1 MIINLWFDENYTLTL
16 KVSLTELIL
25 MTLLDPETKS
35 GTLAVTTHAPH
46 PAWLQLI
53 LVPFKFATSLIY
65 LAKLK
70 LGEIL
75 DESTEIMLRVVS
87 QKNISEGKN
96 YSQFWSTP
104 LILNVTDP
112 WTKFSL
118 ESSLVLFAG
127 SPWQHF
133 KPRFDATCCA

>member
-1 MIINLWFDENYTLTL
+1 MIINLRLDENYAMSL

-96 YSQFWSTP
+96 YSQF
-104 LILNVTDP
+104 
-112 WTKFSL
+112 
-118 ESSLVLFAG
+118 
-127 SPWQHF
+127 
-133 KPRFDATCCA
+133 

>member
-1 MIINLWFDENYTLTL
+1 M

-70 LGEIL
+70 EGEVF
-75 DESTEIMLRVVS
+75 DKSTEITLELMS
-87 QKNISEGKN
+87 QMDIRERKLLTVLI
-96 YSQFWSTP
+96 YS
-104 LILNVTDP
+104 IN
-112 WTKFSL
+112 L
-118 ESSLVLFAG
+118 E
-127 SPWQHF
+127 
-133 KPRFDATCCA
+133 CY

>member
-1 MIINLWFDENYTLTL
+1 MILNIRFDENYAMSL

-70 LGEIL
+70 LGEIF
-75 DESTEIMLRVVS
+75 DESTEIMLQVMSKKEYLRKETTHS
-87 QKNISEGKN
+87 
-96 YSQFWSTP
+96 
-104 LILNVTDP
+104 
-112 WTKFSL
+112 
-118 ESSLVLFAG
+118 
-127 SPWQHF
+127 
-133 KPRFDATCCA
+133 FDLLH